1 MKLGPPVRGFR
12 RNNWSLGHGK
22 TRKTKRGKRADKG
35 TFRLM
40 G

>member
-22 TRKTKRGKRADKG
+22 DKKNKKRKEG
-35 TFRLM
+35 
-40 G
+40 